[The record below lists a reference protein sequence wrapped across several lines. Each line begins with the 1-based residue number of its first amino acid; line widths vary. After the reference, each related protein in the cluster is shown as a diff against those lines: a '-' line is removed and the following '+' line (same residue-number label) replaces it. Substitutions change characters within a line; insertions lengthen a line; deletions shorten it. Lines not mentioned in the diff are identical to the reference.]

1 MTEYER
7 ENPFALLY
15 RFKDEPYKPEAHWCI
30 DTEFKPAVYPQVGG
44 SGEIRTPDSF
54 VRSEVL

>member
-15 RFKDEPYKPEAHWCI
+15 RFNDAPYTPVAHWCI
-30 DTEFKPAVYPQVGG
+30 DTEFNPAVYPQVGG
-44 SGEIRTPDSF
+44 SGEIQTPDSF